1 MESFEGKVLEI
12 IYRNEDN
19 GYTVGVMET
28 SESEIITFVGTFIA
42 IEEFDYLKIT
52 GKQKLHPTYGHQ
64 LEVKNYD
71 IPNLG
76 NRKSILA
83 YLSSGIID
91 DIGPKLAARIVD
103 RFGDDTLEI
112 MDNEPSKLLEVEGIG
127 KKKYNK
133 IIQSYAGKV
142 KLRSI
147 IVGLAEF
154 DISPNIAMKIY
165 KAFGDS
171 TMEVL
176 KSNPYSICAKIKG
189 IGFLKADEIAKKI
202 GISKDSLNRIS
213 QGIKFVLEE
222 FCYQG
227 NSFFYLEELEERS
240 KRMLGCDSER
250 FAQGLYE
257 LCVSG
262 QCILENKDGVRRV
275 FLYNFYKVE
284 NQIAKMT
291 VDLLNSPTSQM
302 LSGRSSAIMIK
313 ETEDKIGK
321 ILAAKQREA
330 VMSALEN
337 NVMVLTGGPGTGKTT
352 IVSFIIECFEQLG
365 KKVTL
370 CAPTGRAAKRL
381 SESSAKKAS
390 TIHRLLEVGFT
401 DENAE
406 EGYYNKDESNPLDTD
421 VLIVDEMSMVDIFLM
436 KALLCALK
444 PGTVLIMVG
453 DKDQLPSVGPGKVL
467 WDFIESNMV
476 KTVTLNE
483 IFRQAKESSIIIN
496 AHRVNKGEEL
506 ELVKGAQDFFFMA
519 RNSQLE
525 AKKLIVELIAER
537 LPKYFG
543 VKSNDIQILT
553 PIKKSEV
560 GVLELNRKIQEAV
573 NASRPELQEF
583 KHGDRI
589 FRTNDKVMQIK
600 NNYEKEFT
608 GYGGSESGKGVF
620 NGDIGYIDAVD
631 NRAKQFYISFEDG
644 RRCRYEFSE
653 ADNIEHA
660 YAITVHKSQ
669 GSEFDII
676 VIPIMA
682 LPPLMQNRNILYT
695 ALTRSKKAVVLV
707 GSMYYINKMISNTSL
722 IERNSSLADRLISI
736 KQLLSEENDEPKP
749 DEKQEETHEKFER

>member
-1 MESFEGKVLEI
+1 MQSFEGKVVEVI
-12 IYRNEDN
+12 FRNEDN

-28 SESEIITFVGTFIA
+28 SDNEIITFVGTFIA
-42 IEEFDYLKIT
+42 IEEFDYLKIS

-64 LEVKNYD
+64 LEVKSYE

-91 DIGPKLAARIVD
+91 EIGPKLAARIVD
-103 RFGDDTLEI
+103 KFGDSTLEI
-112 MDNEPSKLLEVEGIG
+112 MDYEPSKLLEVEGIG

-133 IIQSYAGKV
+133 IIQSYADKV

-171 TMEVL
+171 TIEVL

-202 GISKDSLNRIS
+202 GIPKDSLKRVS

-227 NSFFYLEELEERS
+227 NSYIHIEELEEKSR
-240 KRMLGCDSER
+240 RILGCDSEK
-250 FAQGLYE
+250 FAEGFYE

-262 QCILENKDGVRRV
+262 QSILENKDGVRRAY
-275 FLYNFYKVE
+275 LYNFYKAE
-284 NQIAKMT
+284 NQVAKMI
-291 VDLLNSPTSQM
+291 VDLLNWPASQV
-302 LSGRSSAIMIK
+302 LSGRSSEAMIR
-313 ETEDKIGK
+313 ETQDRIGK
-321 ILAAKQREA
+321 VLAEKQKEA
-330 VMSALEN
+330 VMGALEN

-352 IVSFIIECFEQLG
+352 IVSFIIECFEHLG

-381 SESSAKKAS
+381 CESSGKKAS
-390 TIHRLLEVGFT
+390 TIHRLLEVGYT
-401 DENAE
+401 DENSE
-406 EGYYNKDESNPLDTD
+406 EGYYNRDESNPLDTD

-436 KALLCALK
+436 KALLCAVK

-467 WDFIESNMV
+467 WDCIDSHMV

-496 AHRVNKGEEL
+496 AHRVNQGEEL
-506 ELVKGAQDFFFMA
+506 ELVKGTEDFFFMA
-519 RNSQLE
+519 RNSQSE
-525 AKKLIVELIAER
+525 AKELIVELISQR
-537 LPKYFG
+537 LPSYFG
-543 VKSNDIQILT
+543 VKSSDIQILT

-560 GVLELNRKIQEAV
+560 GVLELNKKVQEAV
-573 NASRPELQEF
+573 NPSKPELQEF

-608 GYGGSESGKGVF
+608 GYGGIESGKGVF

-631 NRAKQFYISFEDG
+631 IRAKQFYISFEDS

-653 ADNIEHA
+653 ADNIDHA

-676 VIPIMA
+676 IIPILA

-695 ALTRSKKAVVLV
+695 ALTRSKRAVVLV

-722 IERNSSLADRLISI
+722 VERNSSLSERLVSI
-736 KQLLSEENDEPKP
+736 RKLLTDENTETKQDNKLKEIDE
-749 DEKQEETHEKFER
+749 QT

>member
-12 IYRNEDN
+12 IFRNEDN
-19 GYTVGVMET
+19 GYTVGVLET
-28 SESEIITFVGTFIA
+28 SDNEIITFVGTFIA
-42 IEEFDYLKIT
+42 IEEFDYLKLT

-64 LEVKNYD
+64 LEVRSYE

-76 NRKSILA
+76 NTKSILA

-91 DIGPKLAARIVD
+91 EIGPKIAARIVD
-103 RFGDDTLEI
+103 RFGDGTLEV
-112 MDNEPSKLLEVEGIG
+112 MDNEPSRLLEVEGIG
-127 KKKYNK
+127 KKKYNR
-133 IIQSYAGKV
+133 IIQSYAEKV

-171 TMEVL
+171 TIEVL

-202 GISKDSLNRIS
+202 GIPKDSLNRVS

-227 NSFFYLEELEERS
+227 NSYIYLEELEEKSR
-240 KRMLGCDSER
+240 RILGCDSEK
-250 FAQGLYE
+250 FAEGFYE

-262 QCILENKDGVRRV
+262 QSILENKDGIRRAY
-275 FLYNFYKVE
+275 LYNFYKTE
-284 NQIAKMT
+284 NQVAKMI
-291 VDLLNSPTSQM
+291 VDLLSRPASQM
-302 LSGRSSAIMIK
+302 LSGKSSEIMIR
-313 ETEDKIGK
+313 ETQDKVGK
-321 ILAAKQREA
+321 VLAEKQKEA

-352 IVSFIIECFEQLG
+352 IVSFIIECFEQIG

-381 SESSAKKAS
+381 CESSGKRAS
-390 TIHRLLEVGFT
+390 TIHRLLEVGYT
-401 DENAE
+401 DENSE
-406 EGYYNKDESNPLDTD
+406 EGYYNKDQDNPLDTD

-436 KALLCALK
+436 KALLCAVK

-467 WDFIESNMV
+467 WDFIDSNMV
-476 KTVTLNE
+476 KTVTLDE
-483 IFRQAKESSIIIN
+483 IFRQAKESNIIIN

-506 ELVKGAQDFFFMA
+506 ELVKGAGDFFFMA
-519 RNSQLE
+519 RNNQFE
-525 AKKLIVELIAER
+525 AKELIVELISQR
-537 LPKYFG
+537 LPGYFG
-543 VKSNDIQILT
+543 VKTNDIQILT

-560 GVLELNRKIQEAV
+560 GVIELNKKVQEAV
-573 NASRPELQEF
+573 NPSKPELQEF

-608 GYGGSESGKGVF
+608 GYAGIESGKGVF

-631 NRAKQFYISFEDG
+631 GRAKQFYISFEDG

-653 ADNIEHA
+653 ADNIDHA

-669 GSEFDII
+669 GSEFEIII
-676 VIPIMA
+676 VPILA

-695 ALTRSKKAVVLV
+695 ALTRSKRAVVLV

-722 IERNSSLADRLISI
+722 VERNSSLSERIISI
-736 KQLLSEENDEPKP
+736 KQILADEDTEAKQDNKLKEI
-749 DEKQEETHEKFER
+749 DEQA